1 MLNNKGISLSITAI
15 VIIAVA
21 VVVLVTVLGFFLG
34 GFQSSGSTLRD
45 VSSAADVSAKTDV
58 TSGMGNIGDLWKGG
72 AGDDCIAA
80 EDCRSNMACTGSPRV
95 CKGLPGYK
103 CKIPADC
110 SSDECGSDYANKC
123 D

>member
-1 MLNNKGISLSITAI
+1 MLNIKGISLSITAI

-45 VSSAADVSAKTDV
+45 VSSAADDTGRSDV
-58 TSGMGNIGDLWKGG
+58 TSGIANIGDLWKGG

-80 EDCRSNMACTGSPRV
+80 DDCRSNMACSGSPRV
-95 CKGLPGYK
+95 CKGLAEYK
-103 CKIPADC
+103 CKDHTDC
-110 SSDECGSDYANKC
+110 SSGTCDPMDNKC